1 MSLDFIHIE
10 EKGIKYLVHPAG
22 SIFEGIKIRE
32 NPNDA
37 FENAI
42 KRGMIELKNDNIEEP
57 KLKSRLLMQYV
68 LNETRQYVIVNDME
82 NLEKNKEKQY
92 FEGIKILKKGIP
104 IEHIT
109 HQKEFMKLNFFV
121 DKNVLIPRQ
130 DTEILVEEV
139 IKIAKRINAKKIL
152 DLCTGSGAIAVS
164 LAKYLPQTEITA
176 IDISNDALKIAKKNA
191 VSNNVENQI
200 TFISSDMFT
209 NLNEEKFDIIVSNPP
224 YIKTNVIKELDI
236 QVKNEPYI
244 ALDGGEDGL
253 DFYKK
258 IINESYQYLE
268 CNGYLCLEIGFDQ
281 KFDVIE
287 LIENAEKFEGTYS
300 KKDLFDN
307 DRIIIT
313 RMRG

>member
-1 MSLDFIHIE
+1 MTISD
-10 EKGIKYLVHPAG
+10 
-22 SIFEGIKIRE
+22 
-32 NPNDA
+32 
-37 FENAI
+37 AI

-258 IINESYQYLE
+258 IINESYQYLK

-281 KFDVIE
+281 KFDIIE

>member
-1 MSLDFIHIE
+1 MTISE
-10 EKGIKYLVHPAG
+10 
-22 SIFEGIKIRE
+22 
-32 NPNDA
+32 
-37 FENAI
+37 AI
-42 KRGMIELKNDNIEEP
+42 KKGMIELKNENIEEP
-57 KLKSRLLMQYV
+57 KLKSRLLMQSI
-68 LNETRQYVIVNDME
+68 LNQTRQYVIVNDME
-82 NLEKNKEKQY
+82 ELEKNKEKQY
-92 FEGIKILKKGIP
+92 FSAIKILKKGIP

-139 IKIAKRINAKKIL
+139 IKIAQKTNAKKIL

-164 LAKYLPQTEITA
+164 LAKYLPQSEITA

-224 YIKTNVIKELDI
+224 YIKTNVIDNLDI
-236 QVKNEPYI
+236 QVKNEPHI
-244 ALDGGEDGL
+244 ALDGGKDGL
-253 DFYKK
+253 YFYKK
-258 IINESYQYLE
+258 IINESYQYLKYK
-268 CNGYLCLEIGFDQ
+268 GFLCLEIGFDQ
-281 KFDVIE
+281 KIDVIE
-287 LIENAEKFEGTYS
+287 LIENTNNFDGTYS
-300 KKDLFDN
+300 KKDLYDN

-313 RMRG
+313 QMK

>member
-1 MSLDFIHIE
+1 MTISD
-10 EKGIKYLVHPAG
+10 
-22 SIFEGIKIRE
+22 
-32 NPNDA
+32 
-37 FENAI
+37 AI
-42 KRGMIELKNDNIEEP
+42 KRGMIELKNDNIEEL

-164 LAKYLPQTEITA
+164 LAKYLPQTEIIA

-258 IINESYQYLE
+258 IINESYQYLK

>member
-1 MSLDFIHIE
+1 MTISE
-10 EKGIKYLVHPAG
+10 
-22 SIFEGIKIRE
+22 
-32 NPNDA
+32 
-37 FENAI
+37 AI
-42 KRGMIELKNDNIEEP
+42 KKGMIELKNGNIEEP

-68 LNETRQYVIVNDME
+68 LKQTRQYVIVNDME
-82 NLEKNKEKQY
+82 QLDKNKEIQY
-92 FEGIKILKKGIP
+92 FENIKKLRKGIP

-109 HQKEFMKLNFFV
+109 HQKEFMKLMFFV

-139 IKIAKRINAKKIL
+139 ISIAKKINAKNIL

-176 IDISNDALKIAKKNA
+176 IDISNEALKIAKKNA
-191 VSNNVENQI
+191 ISNNVENQI

-224 YIKTNVIKELDI
+224 YIKTNVIEELDM

-244 ALDGGEDGL
+244 ALDGGKDGL
-253 DFYKK
+253 EFYKK
-258 IINESYQYLE
+258 IINESYQYLKF
-268 CNGYLCLEIGFDQ
+268 NGYLCLEIGFDQ
-281 KFDVIE
+281 KIDVIE
-287 LIENAEKFEGTYS
+287 LIENTERFIGTYS

-307 DRIIIT
+307 DRIVVT
-313 RMRG
+313 RLK

>member
-1 MSLDFIHIE
+1 MTISD
-10 EKGIKYLVHPAG
+10 
-22 SIFEGIKIRE
+22 
-32 NPNDA
+32 
-37 FENAI
+37 AI
-42 KRGMIELKNDNIEEP
+42 KKGMIELKNENIEEP
-57 KLKSRLLMQYV
+57 KLKSRLLIQYV

-82 NLEKNKEKQY
+82 DLEKNKEKQY
-92 FEGIKILKKGIP
+92 FEGIKILKKGSP

-258 IINESYQYLE
+258 IINESYQYLK

>member
-1 MSLDFIHIE
+1 MTISD
-10 EKGIKYLVHPAG
+10 
-22 SIFEGIKIRE
+22 
-32 NPNDA
+32 
-37 FENAI
+37 AI

-191 VSNNVENQI
+191 VSNHVENQI

-258 IINESYQYLE
+258 IINESYQYLK

>member
-1 MSLDFIHIE
+1 MTISD
-10 EKGIKYLVHPAG
+10 
-22 SIFEGIKIRE
+22 
-32 NPNDA
+32 
-37 FENAI
+37 AI
-42 KRGMIELKNDNIEEP
+42 KKGMIELKNDNIEEP

-139 IKIAKRINAKKIL
+139 IKIAKRINVKKIL

-258 IINESYQYLE
+258 IINESYQYLK

>member
-1 MSLDFIHIE
+1 MTISE
-10 EKGIKYLVHPAG
+10 
-22 SIFEGIKIRE
+22 
-32 NPNDA
+32 
-37 FENAI
+37 AI
-42 KRGMIELKNDNIEEP
+42 KKGMIELKNENIEEP
-57 KLKSRLLMQYV
+57 KLKSRLLMQYT
-68 LNETRQYVIVNDME
+68 LNKTRQYVIVNDME
-82 NLEKNKEKQY
+82 ELEKNKEEQY
-92 FEGIKILKKGIP
+92 FSAIKILKKGIP

-139 IKIAKRINAKKIL
+139 IKIAQKTNAKKIL

-164 LAKYLPQTEITA
+164 LAKYLPQSEITA

-224 YIKTNVIKELDI
+224 YIKTNVIDNLDI
-236 QVKNEPYI
+236 QVKNEPHI
-244 ALDGGEDGL
+244 ALDGGNDGL
-253 DFYKK
+253 YFYKK
-258 IINESYQYLE
+258 IINESYQYLKYK
-268 CNGYLCLEIGFDQ
+268 GYLCLEIGFDQ
-281 KFDVIE
+281 KIDIIE
-287 LIENAEKFEGTYS
+287 LVENSNNFDGTYS
-300 KKDLFDN
+300 KKDLYDN

-313 RMRG
+313 QMK

>member
-1 MSLDFIHIE
+1 MTISEI
-10 EKGIKYLVHPAG
+10 IK
-22 SIFEGIKIRE
+22 K
-32 NPNDA
+32 
-37 FENAI
+37 
-42 KRGMIELKNDNIEEP
+42 GMIELKNGNIEEP

-82 NLEKNKEKQY
+82 QLDKAKEKQY
-92 FEGIKILKKGIP
+92 FEKIKILKKGIP

-139 IKIAKRINAKKIL
+139 IKIAQKNNSKKIL

-164 LAKYLPQTEITA
+164 LAKYLPQSEITA
-176 IDISNDALKIAKKNA
+176 IDISNEAIQIAKKNA
-191 VSNNVENQI
+191 ITNNVENQI
-200 TFISSDMFT
+200 TFINSDMFT

-224 YIKTNVIKELDI
+224 YIKTDIINNLDN

-244 ALDGGEDGL
+244 ALDGGKDGL

-258 IINESYQYLE
+258 IINESYAYLK

-281 KFDVIE
+281 KIDVIE
-287 LIENAEKFEGTYS
+287 LIENTTQFKETYS
-300 KKDLFDN
+300 KKDLYDN

-313 RMRG
+313 QIK